1 MHPRSIPRLEPYS
14 LPARS
19 SRGIKRTV
27 LLGACHRWSGKVRS
41 KGPFGPG
48 DCWRV
53 PPACV
58 PDLEQ
63 TAEPMSLANAEPA
76 CPHCSSAVRQ
86 GAAPERG
93 LAPRRPHYGAA
104 LIQDRLAGHGTGGST
119 NTFDH
124 TNPPQAFAPHQD
136 IEARSPGWSC
146 GLDGLILTS
155 VSSAA
160 GKDPEPRS
168 LRSRLPARYAVGTL
182 MAGTRIWSAA
192 HGRAPACPPVRI
204 VKKAVKLVLTR
215 LGMVATA
222 A

>member
-104 LIQDRLAGHGTGGST
+104 NVKPKGDHCDGAKGDHLGEEEELAAVVRGKGVEQVGDGVSDRLQAGARGEY
-119 NTFDH
+119 
-124 TNPPQAFAPHQD
+124 PQ
-136 IEARSPGWSC
+136 G
-146 GLDGLILTS
+146 
-155 VSSAA
+155 
-160 GKDPEPRS
+160 
-168 LRSRLPARYAVGTL
+168 
-182 MAGTRIWSAA
+182 
-192 HGRAPACPPVRI
+192 
-204 VKKAVKLVLTR
+204 LTR
-215 LGMVATA
+215 PVAPTLFPPR
-222 A
+222 